1 MRPFARFIPIERRIV
16 KTWTSRKIYTYALQR
31 EIEGRDFFAN
41 NAERM
46 SHAAVQEVFKRLA
59 KEEQRHIHIIQ
70 AEIDA
75 LDEEGKAQDSSPV
88 FQERGFF
95 TDRAQ
100 AEMIEQTVSEAM
112 VPDLPVL
119 RMAYLIEKDFA
130 EFYAM
135 AAGKADGK
143 AKEVLESLAAWER
156 THESLFKQLHDQ
168 AFERYADMPWGG

>member
-1 MRPFARFIPIERRIV
+1 MDI
-16 KTWTSRKIYTYALQR
+16 RKIYAYALQR

-46 SHAAVQEVFKRLA
+46 SHAAVTEVFKRLA
-59 KEEQRHIHIIQ
+59 QEEQRHIHIIQ
-70 AEIDA
+70 AEIDVLDAVATSGEAESEVSPA
-75 LDEEGKAQDSSPV
+75 L
-88 FQERGFF
+88 QERGFF

-130 EFYAM
+130 EFYVM
-135 AAGKADGK
+135 AAGKTEGK
-143 AKEVLESLAAWER
+143 AKEVLEGLAAWER